1 MQILKIGVATA
12 GFELP
17 LRDAVRRASAIGA
30 QGVLLDARR
39 EVNSVDFTESARRQF
54 QHLLSE
60 LGLQLAA
67 FHFPLRRP
75 LAESKDLDQR
85 IDALKKAMSLAAQF
99 QVRTLTF
106 RVGPIPELAETP
118 TPQAVEFIGIL
129 EEIALHGNHIGV
141 IPAIIPGGESPASLR
156 DLLAE
161 IKTGFIGIDCDPTLN
176 LSARRGTTELLRTLH
191 ERIVHF
197 QVRDALKD
205 LDGQIREM
213 VVGRGEVDWTEII
226 PTLQEIE
233 YRGWLTVNRGDGT
246 DRIGD
251 SSRAIEYLKTLFWG
265 E

>member
-85 IDALKKAMSLAAQF
+85 IDALKKAMSF
-99 QVRTLTF
+99 GRPIS
-106 RVGPIPELAETP
+106 GPQP
-118 TPQAVEFIGIL
+118 
-129 EEIALHGNHIGV
+129 
-141 IPAIIPGGESPASLR
+141 SPSASGRSQNWQRHPLP
-156 DLLAE
+156 
-161 IKTGFIGIDCDPTLN
+161 KP
-176 LSARRGTTELLRTLH
+176 LS
-191 ERIVHF
+191 
-197 QVRDALKD
+197 
-205 LDGQIREM
+205 
-213 VVGRGEVDWTEII
+213 
-226 PTLQEIE
+226 
-233 YRGWLTVNRGDGT
+233 
-246 DRIGD
+246 
-251 SSRAIEYLKTLFWG
+251 S
-265 E
+265 